1 MQLPVP
7 MHICR
12 GVDIIMYR
20 SIKFRLALLLIIPI
34 LFFMLTAI
42 TQQSTI
48 SSNIHKMTNSL
59 YETAFKANDL
69 VQQADRDIYQALRDY
84 DLLRLAKLD
93 QATYDQISKDF
104 SDNAQQ
110 VRDRLTQ
117 AADILTK
124 RKLLGLTDKGTNK
137 SAGELLSDFQS
148 KIDEW
153 LKEAEANVQSR
164 SPANA
169 EQEVALVQKFEGTRT
184 TVDAIGNI
192 LGQYAENE
200 ARGMVDDMNSTRT
213 ITWSALAVEWV
224 AILVLGFLLIRYL
237 GRSLNRVLNKTKL
250 VAAGNLQSIPDGKY
264 RKDELGQLN
273 EAVDT
278 MIEKMRGL
286 VGKIIDNTQ
295 TVSASA
301 VELSVSAQESAA
313 ASNHVAENIQEV
325 TSQIELQATIS
336 DESSRA
342 VEEMAVGVQR
352 IAENTTAISDYSTT
366 ASEQVDQGNARVQT
380 LREQMHGIYETI
392 QSLSQIV
399 KQLTDK
405 SERIGQITEN
415 ITGFANQTNI
425 LSFNAS
431 IEAARAG
438 EHGKGFAVVA
448 QEIRKLAAGSIE
460 SAEVISNLIAETREE
475 ISNASQYMDTT
486 MEQAEKGHLMM
497 SDVERDFAAILQAV
511 KQVTVQV
518 HETSAITEQMS
529 ASSEEVSASMEQ
541 SSNTAREVAGKAQ
554 TVAAATEEQLALVEN
569 ISHASEQL
577 QHIVRSL
584 KESVSQFKL

>member
-1 MQLPVP
+1 M
-7 MHICR
+7 
-12 GVDIIMYR
+12 
-20 SIKFRLALLLIIPI
+20 
-34 LFFMLTAI
+34 
-42 TQQSTI
+42 
-48 SSNIHKMTNSL
+48 
-59 YETAFKANDL
+59 
-69 VQQADRDIYQALRDY
+69 
-84 DLLRLAKLD
+84 
-93 QATYDQISKDF
+93 
-104 SDNAQQ
+104 
-110 VRDRLTQ
+110 
-117 AADILTK
+117 
-124 RKLLGLTDKGTNK
+124 
-137 SAGELLSDFQS
+137 
-148 KIDEW
+148 
-153 LKEAEANVQSR
+153 
-164 SPANA
+164 
-169 EQEVALVQKFEGTRT
+169 
-184 TVDAIGNI
+184 
-192 LGQYAENE
+192 
-200 ARGMVDDMNSTRT
+200 
-213 ITWSALAVEWV
+213 
-224 AILVLGFLLIRYL
+224 
-237 GRSLNRVLNKTKL
+237 
-250 VAAGNLQSIPDGKY
+250 
-264 RKDELGQLN
+264 
-273 EAVDT
+273 
-278 MIEKMRGL
+278 
-286 VGKIIDNTQ
+286 
-295 TVSASA
+295 
-301 VELSVSAQESAA
+301 
-313 ASNHVAENIQEV
+313 
-325 TSQIELQATIS
+325 
-336 DESSRA
+336 
-342 VEEMAVGVQR
+342 QR
-352 IAENTTAISDYSTT
+352 IAENTSAISDYSAT

-405 SERIGQITEN
+405 SEQIGQITEN

-475 ISNASQYMDTT
+475 ISSASKYMDTT

>member
-20 SIKFRLALLLIIPI
+20 SIKFRLSLLLIIPI
-34 LFFMLTAI
+34 LFFILTAV
-42 TQQSTI
+42 TQQNTI

-69 VQQADRDIYQALRDY
+69 VQQADRDMYQALRDY

-110 VRDRLTQ
+110 VRDRLAQ

-124 RKLLGLTDKGTNK
+124 RNLLGLTDQGTNK
-137 SAGELLSDFQS
+137 TAGELLSDFQS

-164 SPANA
+164 APANA
-169 EQEVALVQKFEGTRT
+169 EQEIALVQKFEGTRA
-184 TVDAIGNI
+184 TVDAMGNI
-192 LGQYAENE
+192 LSQYAENE
-200 ARGMVDDMNSTRT
+200 ARGMMDAMNSTRT

-237 GRSLNRVLNKTKL
+237 GRSLNRAVNKTKL

-325 TSQIELQATIS
+325 TSQVELQATIS

-380 LREQMHGIYETI
+380 LREQMHGIFETI

-399 KQLTDK
+399 KQLTEK

-497 SDVERDFAAILQAV
+497 SNVERDFAAILQAV

>member
-1 MQLPVP
+1 
-7 MHICR
+7 
-12 GVDIIMYR
+12 MYR
-20 SIKFRLALLLIIPI
+20 SIKFRLSLLLIIPI
-34 LFFMLTAI
+34 LFFMLTSV
-42 TQQSTI
+42 TQQNTI
-48 SSNIHKMTNSL
+48 SSNIHKMTNTL

-69 VQQADRDIYQALRDY
+69 VQQADRDMYQALRDY

-110 VRDRLTQ
+110 VRDRLAQ

-124 RKLLGLTDKGTNK
+124 RNLLGLTDQGTNK
-137 SAGELLSDFQS
+137 TAGELLRDFQS

-164 SPANA
+164 APANA
-169 EQEVALVQKFEGTRT
+169 EQEVALVQKFEGTRA
-184 TVDAIGNI
+184 TVDAMGNI
-192 LGQYAENE
+192 LSQYAENE
-200 ARGMVDDMNSTRT
+200 ARDMVDAMNSTRT

-237 GRSLNRVLNKTKL
+237 GRSLNRAVNKTKL

-325 TSQIELQATIS
+325 TSQVELQATIS

-380 LREQMHGIYETI
+380 LREQMHGIFETI

-399 KQLTDK
+399 KQLTEK

-486 MEQAEKGHLMM
+486 MEQAEKGYLMM
-497 SDVERDFAAILQAV
+497 SNVERDFAAILQAV

>member
-1 MQLPVP
+1 
-7 MHICR
+7 
-12 GVDIIMYR
+12 MYR
-20 SIKFRLALLLIIPI
+20 SIKFRLALLLFIPI
-34 LFFMLTAI
+34 FFFVLTAV
-42 TQQSTI
+42 TQQNTI
-48 SSNIHKMTNSL
+48 SSNLHKMTNSL
-59 YETAFKANDL
+59 YETSFKANDL
-69 VQQADRDIYQALRDY
+69 VQQADRDMYQALRDY

-93 QATYDQISKDF
+93 QAAYDQIAKDF
-104 SDNAQQ
+104 RDNAQQ
-110 VRDRLTQ
+110 VRDRLAQ
-117 AADILTK
+117 ASDILKK
-124 RKLLGLTDKGTNK
+124 RNLLGLQDPDSKRT
-137 SAGELLSDFQS
+137 AGDLLNEFQAG
-148 KIDEW
+148 IEEW
-153 LKEAEANVQSR
+153 LKAAAANVESR
-164 SPANA
+164 SPADG
-169 EQEVALVQKFEGTRT
+169 EQEIALAQKFESSRAA
-184 TVDAIGNI
+184 VDAMGNI
-192 LGQYAENE
+192 LSRYAESETAGMKNE
-200 ARGMVDDMNSTRT
+200 MNSTRT
-213 ITWSALAVEWV
+213 ITWSALIVEWI
-224 AILVLGFLLIRYL
+224 AIIVLGLLLIRYL
-237 GRSLNRVLNKTKL
+237 GRSLNRAVNKTKL

-325 TSQIELQATIS
+325 TSQVELQATIS

-352 IAENTTAISDYSTT
+352 IAENTSAISDYSAT

-380 LREQMHGIYETI
+380 LRVQMHGIYETI

-405 SERIGQITEN
+405 SEQIGQITEN

-475 ISNASQYMDTT
+475 ISNASKFMDTT

-554 TVAAATEEQLALVEN
+554 TVAAATEEQLALMEN

>member
-1 MQLPVP
+1 M
-7 MHICR
+7 
-12 GVDIIMYR
+12 
-20 SIKFRLALLLIIPI
+20 
-34 LFFMLTAI
+34 
-42 TQQSTI
+42 
-48 SSNIHKMTNSL
+48 
-59 YETAFKANDL
+59 
-69 VQQADRDIYQALRDY
+69 
-84 DLLRLAKLD
+84 
-93 QATYDQISKDF
+93 
-104 SDNAQQ
+104 
-110 VRDRLTQ
+110 
-117 AADILTK
+117 
-124 RKLLGLTDKGTNK
+124 
-137 SAGELLSDFQS
+137 
-148 KIDEW
+148 
-153 LKEAEANVQSR
+153 
-164 SPANA
+164 
-169 EQEVALVQKFEGTRT
+169 
-184 TVDAIGNI
+184 
-192 LGQYAENE
+192 
-200 ARGMVDDMNSTRT
+200 
-213 ITWSALAVEWV
+213 EWV

-237 GRSLNRVLNKTKL
+237 GRSLNRAVNKTKL

-325 TSQIELQATIS
+325 TSQVELQATIS

-380 LREQMHGIYETI
+380 LREQMHGIFETI

-399 KQLTDK
+399 KQLTKK

-497 SDVERDFAAILQAV
+497 SNVERDFAAILQAV